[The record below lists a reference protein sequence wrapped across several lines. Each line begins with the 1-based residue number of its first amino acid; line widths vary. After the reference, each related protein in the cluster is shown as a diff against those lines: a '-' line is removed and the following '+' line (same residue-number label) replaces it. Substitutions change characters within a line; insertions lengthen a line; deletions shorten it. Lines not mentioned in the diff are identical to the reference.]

1 MELLREFLLFLKQ
14 EKKYW
19 LIPLVALLLLVG
31 LVIILLESTS
41 VLWFVYPLF

>member
-1 MELLREFLLFLKQ
+1 VELLAEFLTFLRH

-19 LIPLVALLLLVG
+19 LVPLVALLLLVG
-31 LVIILLESTS
+31 VLILVIEGAS

>member
-1 MELLREFLLFLKQ
+1 MGILWEFLLFLSR

-19 LIPLVALLLLVG
+19 LIPLVVVLLV
-31 LVIILLESTS
+31 VAVFILIFESAS